1 MSLHEKTIQCF
12 IHLLKTQS
20 ALFSAESVTQLSE
33 LITAQPDDPQILS
46 DAIGE
51 WGENYPDIDEA
62 LFHLQQQIS
71 SEEMAPGTYNRNI
84 PEYPTTRKYIINVI
98 QQSFPAKP
106 PTTPPTN
113 R

>member
-20 ALFSAESVTQLSE
+20 TLFSAESVTQLGE

-51 WGENYPDIDEA
+51 WCEKYPDIDAA
-62 LFHLQQQIS
+62 LFELEES
-71 SEEMAPGTYNRNI
+71 SKDRAPGTYKPNI
-84 PEYPTTRKYIINVI
+84 PEYPTTRKYIINAI
-98 QQSFPAKP
+98 QESFPAKT
-106 PTTPPTN
+106 PTAPPTN

>member
-20 ALFSAESVTQLSE
+20 ALFSAESVTQLDE
-33 LITAQPDDPQILS
+33 LIKAQPDDPQILS
-46 DAIGE
+46 DAISGWCE
-51 WGENYPDIDEA
+51 KYSDIDAA
-62 LFHLQQQIS
+62 LFELGKS
-71 SEEMAPGTYNRNI
+71 SEERAPGTYKGHI
-84 PEYPTTRKYIINVI
+84 PEYPTTRKYIINAI

-106 PTTPPTN
+106 PTAPPTN